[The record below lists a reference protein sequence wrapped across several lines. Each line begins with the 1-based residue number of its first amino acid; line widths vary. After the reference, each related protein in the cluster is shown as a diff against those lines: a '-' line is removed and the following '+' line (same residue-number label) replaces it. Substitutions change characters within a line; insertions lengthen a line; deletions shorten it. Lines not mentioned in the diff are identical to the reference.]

1 MKLPVTG
8 GPLLGFNTNNIFG
21 AFLELFSPGWQV
33 LHRGY
38 PRGGVVP
45 SAWVFCTWFEAFQAL
60 VCSCIHGFSSSEGW
74 GA

>member
-33 LHRGY
+33 LHGGY

-45 SAWVFCTWFEAFQAL
+45 GAWVFL
-60 VCSCIHGFSSSEGW
+60 YPV
-74 GA
+74 

>member
-1 MKLPVTG
+1 MKLPVMG

-45 SAWVFCTWFEAFQAL
+45 SAWVFL
-60 VCSCIHGFSSSEGW
+60 YLI
-74 GA
+74 